1 MKNKN
6 IEIIKNKG
14 KISAIIIYDGYH
26 IGGNTFFTPDD
37 FPQQL
42 GFLSHKTGKIIE
54 PHTHKIVKREIFLT
68 QEVLIIKKGKIK
80 VDFYDY
86 ERKHLDHRILRKGD
100 VILVTGGGHGYEVLE
115 DVEMIEV
122 KQGPYLGKDDKIRFQ
137 DINKQNHDSGK

>member
-1 MKNKN
+1 MENKN

-26 IGGNTFFTPDD
+26 VAGNSFFTPED

-42 GFLSHKTGKIIE
+42 GFLSHKKGKIIDA
-54 PHTHKIVKREIFLT
+54 HTHKVVKREIQMT
-68 QEVLIIKKGKIK
+68 QEVLIIKKGKIR

-86 ERKHLDHRILRKGD
+86 ERNPLGNRILGKGD

-122 KQGPYLGKDDKIRFQ
+122 KQGPYLGKDDKVRFK
-137 DINKQNHDSGK
+137 DIKK

>member
-26 IGGNTFFTPDD
+26 VAGNSFFTPED

-42 GFLSHKTGKIIE
+42 GFLSHKKGKVIE
-54 PHTHKIVKREIFLT
+54 PHTHKEIKREIMLT
-68 QEVLIIKKGKIK
+68 QEVLIIKKGEIK
-80 VDFYDY
+80 VSFYDY
-86 ERKHLDHRILRKGD
+86 RRKYLGFRILKKGD
-100 VILVTGGGHGYEVLE
+100 VILVTGGGHGYEVLK

-122 KQGPYLGKDDKIRFQ
+122 KQGPYLGKDDKVRFK
-137 DINKQNHDSGK
+137 DIKK